1 MRYADCPL
9 GHYSISHIRK
19 GIFVVLC
26 NEFSHILKLAICRVS
41 TGRLSWVPHSSPNAT
56 CHPHTLSL
64 WKWSCTDLAFTF
76 SDGCFFHT
84 EMSSVELLRW
94 CHLANEEKMQ
104 YSVKV
109 KKKVFCSIPPSSRE
123 LNRIWRSE
131 KKPTLRYQPSPGQF
145 KEVWSTDLKEIEN
158 IKKKQILTGFR
169 KANGRL
175 TVFGSSF

>member
-56 CHPHTLSL
+56 CHTHTLSL

-76 SDGCFFHT
+76 SDGCFFSHRNVQRWT
-84 EMSSVELLRW
+84 VALMSFGQWRKDAIFSKSL
-94 CHLANEEKMQ
+94 
-104 YSVKV
+104 
-109 KKKVFCSIPPSSRE
+109 KKVFCSIPPSLRE

-145 KEVWSTDLKEIEN
+145 KEVRSTDLKEIEN

>member
-1 MRYADCPL
+1 MQSFHGQTVLSAPFVSKCYL
-9 GHYSISHIRK
+9 SHPH
-19 GIFVVLC
+19 FVVVEMILHGSC
-26 NEFSHILKLAICRVS
+26 IHIFRRVFFF
-41 TGRLSWVPHSSPNAT
+41 PHRNVQRWTVA
-56 CHPHTLSL
+56 L
-64 WKWSCTDLAFTF
+64 
-76 SDGCFFHT
+76 
-84 EMSSVELLRW
+84 MS
-94 CHLANEEKMQ
+94 NEEKMQ

-131 KKPTLRYQPSPGQF
+131 KKPTLWYQPSPGQF
-145 KEVWSTDLKEIEN
+145 KEVRSTDLKEIEN